1 MIQLGVFADMQYAD
15 IDPQAGRN
23 YRDSIGKFLE
33 MAGEFK
39 KRKLPRVLQLG
50 DPINQD
56 WSNLTAVA
64 ELFEKSKLPF
74 VHVLGNHDF
83 LEPDEKKKEIF
94 RMFHVPRK
102 GYYALTLRDEDDAEN
117 VWRLIIL
124 FGGEISSFAADN
136 DADRKKAKSLQ
147 EKYRMPNGKLPF
159 PWNGAVSEKQL
170 RWLEDELTA
179 STRRK
184 ESVIVCS
191 HFPLFSQAKS
201 IQSPLKIKGLLD
213 NLGIYYAGMG
223 VSTWNGQDILQVLD
237 RFACD
242 KAYFAGHLH
251 EGAYGVR
258 KNVYHVTFHGM
269 VEAKPNAGAVVTLTK
284 NKIRIEGLG
293 IEPSRELELL

>member
-1 MIQLGVFADMQYAD
+1 MIQLGIFADMQYAD
-15 IDPQAGRN
+15 IESQGNRN

-33 MAGEFK
+33 IAGQFK
-39 KRKLPRVLQLG
+39 KRNLARVLQLG

-64 ELFEKSKLPF
+64 ELFEKSKLPL

-83 LEPDEKKKEIF
+83 LVPDDKKKEVF
-94 RMFHVPRK
+94 RLLRVPPK
-102 GYYALTLRDEDDAEN
+102 GYYAMTLRDEDDAEN

-124 FGGEISSFAADN
+124 FGGEISIFAADN
-136 DADRKKAKSLQ
+136 DMDRKKAKSLQ

-159 PWNGAVSEKQL
+159 SWNGAVSEKQL

-184 ESVIVCS
+184 ESVVVCS

-201 IQSPLKIKGLLD
+201 IQSPLKFKGLLD

-223 VSTWNGQDILQVLD
+223 VSTWNGQDILHVLD
-237 RFACD
+237 HFDCV
-242 KAYFAGHLH
+242 KAFFAGHLH

-258 KNVYHVTFHGM
+258 KKVHHVTFRGM
-269 VEAKPNAGAVVTLTK
+269 VEANPNAGAVVALTK
-284 NKIRIEGLG
+284 NKIRVEGLG
-293 IEPSRELELL
+293 TEPSRELELL